1 MAGKVQENKKQKKE
15 ALLENALEL
24 FLAKGL
30 QETSIADIAKKAGVA
45 KGTFY
50 LYFKDKIDLRNIL
63 IAHEASKLFEKA
75 TAKLDVE
82 DDAWKAMDF
91 EEQMVTI
98 IDHIINE
105 LVANKRLL
113 TFISKNLSWGYFKFA
128 LLNNR
133 LEEDVDFYKLF
144 EEMIANANY
153 QLKDPEIMIF
163 LIIELVSSTIY
174 SCILYDEPVSI
185 EEIKPF
191 LYDSIRSI
199 VRCHRTGGGEVKT
212 EENMTKKCPKSL

>member
-1 MAGKVQENKKQKKE
+1 MGGKVQENKKQKKE

-24 FLAKGL
+24 FLSKGL
-30 QETSIADIAKKAGVA
+30 NDTSISDIAKKAGVA

-75 TAKLDVE
+75 TEKLDE
-82 DDAWKAMDF
+82 NSEEWQQLDF
-91 EEQMVTI
+91 EEQMITI

-113 TFISKNLSWGYFKFA
+113 SFISKNLSWGYFKFA

-133 LEEDVDFYKLF
+133 MEEDVDFYKLF
-144 EEMIANANY
+144 ENMIANANY
-153 QLKDPEIMIF
+153 RIKDPEIMIF

-174 SCILYDEPVSI
+174 SCILYDEPVRM
-185 EEIKPF
+185 EEIKPY
-191 LYDSIRSI
+191 LYNAIRNI
-199 VRCHRTGGGEVKT
+199 VRSHRTTGSE
-212 EENMTKKCPKSL
+212 

>member
-1 MAGKVQENKKQKKE
+1 MGGKVQENKKQKKE

-24 FLAKGL
+24 FLSKGL
-30 QETSIADIAKKAGVA
+30 QDTSIADIAKKAGVA

-75 TAKLDVE
+75 TEKLDE
-82 DDAWKAMDF
+82 DSEEWKQMDF
-91 EEQMVTI
+91 EEQMITI

-105 LVANKRLL
+105 LVADKRLL
-113 TFISKNLSWGYFKFA
+113 SFISKNLSWGYFKFA

-133 LEEDVDFYKLF
+133 MEEDVDFYKLF
-144 EEMIANANY
+144 ENMIANANY

-174 SCILYDEPVSI
+174 SCILYDEPVGM
-185 EEIKPF
+185 EEIKPY
-191 LYDSIRSI
+191 LYNGIRSI
-199 VRCHRTGGGEVKT
+199 VRCHRTIGV
-212 EENMTKKCPKSL
+212 EE

>member
-1 MAGKVQENKKQKKE
+1 MSGKVAENKRQKKE

-24 FLAKGL
+24 FLSKGL

-50 LYFKDKIDLRNIL
+50 LYFKDKVDLRNIL

-75 TAKLDVE
+75 TSKLELSSDR
-82 DDAWKAMDF
+82 WKSMDF
-91 EEQMVTI
+91 EEQMVTV

-105 LVANKRLL
+105 LAADKRLL

-133 LEEDVDFYKLF
+133 LEEDVDFYQIF
-144 EEMIANANY
+144 ESMISNANY
-153 QLKDPEIMIF
+153 QIKDPEIMIF
-163 LIIELVSSTIY
+163 LIIELVSATVY
-174 SCILYDEPVSI
+174 SCILYEEPVSV
-185 EEIKPF
+185 EEIKPY
-191 LYDSIRSI
+191 LYDSIRGI
-199 VRCHRTGGGEVKT
+199 VRCHRTADGEGKT
-212 EENMTKKCPKSL
+212 E

>member
-1 MAGKVQENKKQKKE
+1 MGRKVQENKKQKKE

-24 FLAKGL
+24 FLSKGL
-30 QETSIADIAKKAGVA
+30 QDTSIADIAKKAGVA

-75 TAKLDVE
+75 TEKLDE
-82 DDAWKAMDF
+82 DSEEWKQMDF
-91 EEQMVTI
+91 EDQMITI

-105 LVANKRLL
+105 LVADKRLL
-113 TFISKNLSWGYFKFA
+113 SFISKNLSWGYFKFA

-133 LEEDVDFYKLF
+133 MEEDVDFYKLF
-144 EEMIANANY
+144 ENMIANANY

-174 SCILYDEPVSI
+174 SCILYDEPVGM
-185 EEIKPF
+185 EEIKPY
-191 LYDSIRSI
+191 LYNAIRSI
-199 VRCHRTGGGEVKT
+199 VQCHRTTGV
-212 EENMTKKCPKSL
+212 EE

>member
-1 MAGKVQENKKQKKE
+1 MGGKVQENKKQKKE

-24 FLAKGL
+24 FLSKGL
-30 QETSIADIAKKAGVA
+30 QDTSIADIAKKAGVA

-75 TAKLDVE
+75 TEKLDE
-82 DDAWKAMDF
+82 DSEEWKQMDF
-91 EEQMVTI
+91 EEQMITI

-105 LVANKRLL
+105 LVADKRLL
-113 TFISKNLSWGYFKFA
+113 SFISKNLSWGYFKFA

-133 LEEDVDFYKLF
+133 MEEDVDFYKLF
-144 EEMIANANY
+144 ENMIANANY

-174 SCILYDEPVSI
+174 SCILYDEPVGI
-185 EEIKPF
+185 EEIKPY
-191 LYDSIRSI
+191 LYNAIRSI
-199 VRCHRTGGGEVKT
+199 VRCHRTIGV
-212 EENMTKKCPKSL
+212 EE

>member
-1 MAGKVQENKKQKKE
+1 MVMGGKVQENKKQKKE

-24 FLAKGL
+24 FLSKGL
-30 QETSIADIAKKAGVA
+30 QDTSIADIAKKAGVA

-75 TAKLDVE
+75 TEKLDE
-82 DDAWKAMDF
+82 DSEEWKQMDF
-91 EEQMVTI
+91 EEQMITI

-105 LVANKRLL
+105 LVADKRLL
-113 TFISKNLSWGYFKFA
+113 SFISKNLSWGYFKFA

-133 LEEDVDFYKLF
+133 MEEDVDFYKLF
-144 EEMIANANY
+144 ENMIANANY

-174 SCILYDEPVSI
+174 SCILYDEPVGM
-185 EEIKPF
+185 EEIKPY
-191 LYDSIRSI
+191 LYNAIRSI
-199 VRCHRTGGGEVKT
+199 VRCHRTVGV
-212 EENMTKKCPKSL
+212 EE

>member
-1 MAGKVQENKKQKKE
+1 MGGKVQENKKQKKE

-24 FLAKGL
+24 FLSKGL
-30 QETSIADIAKKAGVA
+30 QDTSIADIAKKAGVA

-75 TAKLDVE
+75 TEKLDE
-82 DDAWKAMDF
+82 DSEEWKQMDF
-91 EEQMVTI
+91 EEQMITI

-105 LVANKRLL
+105 LVADKRLL
-113 TFISKNLSWGYFKFA
+113 SFISKNLSWGYFKFA

-133 LEEDVDFYKLF
+133 MEEDVDFYKLF
-144 EEMIANANY
+144 ENMIANANY

-174 SCILYDEPVSI
+174 SCILYDEPVGM
-185 EEIKPF
+185 EEIKPY
-191 LYDSIRSI
+191 LYNAIRSI
-199 VRCHRTGGGEVKT
+199 VRCHRTVGV
-212 EENMTKKCPKSL
+212 EE

>member
-1 MAGKVQENKKQKKE
+1 MVMGGKVQENKKQKKE

-24 FLAKGL
+24 FLSKGL
-30 QETSIADIAKKAGVA
+30 QDTSIADIAKKAGVA

-75 TAKLDVE
+75 TEKLDE
-82 DDAWKAMDF
+82 DSEEWKQMDF
-91 EEQMVTI
+91 EEQMITI

-105 LVANKRLL
+105 LVADKRLL
-113 TFISKNLSWGYFKFA
+113 SFISKNLSWGYFKFA

-133 LEEDVDFYKLF
+133 MEEDVDFYKLF
-144 EEMIANANY
+144 ENMIANANY

-174 SCILYDEPVSI
+174 SCILYDEPVGM
-185 EEIKPF
+185 EEIKPY
-191 LYDSIRSI
+191 LYNGIRSI
-199 VRCHRTGGGEVKT
+199 VRCHRTIGV
-212 EENMTKKCPKSL
+212 EE